1 MSTPAELAAHPVCQ
15 LARVLTWGALGLLAY
30 GGINWVAAQPWFA
43 LHTIEVKT
51 PAAHV
56 TETQIRLV
64 AERQVRGTFFTV
76 DLENVRSSLEKLPW
90 VREARV
96 ERRWPDTLVVSL
108 VEHVPLA
115 RWNDNALVSE
125 TGAVFVAALSQPLPR
140 LSGPED
146 SSTEVVAAYRTY
158 QKALAPLGMT
168 IDELRLSPR
177 RAWRLRLDNGMQ
189 IALGREQANVRLARF
204 VALYPRLFAAPLV
217 ANTAATNATETPI
230 ETTPPMHP
238 VTVDLRYPDGFA
250 VRMPGGVAPDGFAV
264 RMPNGASPFKPS
276 TT

>member
-1 MSTPAELAAHPVCQ
+1 MSTPAELAAHPMCQ

-30 GGINWVAAQPWFA
+30 GVLNWVAAQPWFA
-43 LHTIEVKT
+43 LHAIEVKT
-51 PAAHV
+51 PMAHV
-56 TETQIRLV
+56 TEAQIRLV
-64 AERQVRGTFFTV
+64 AERRVRGTFFTV
-76 DLENVRSSLEKLPW
+76 DLERVRSSLEKLPW

-125 TGAVFVAALSQPLPR
+125 AGDVFVAALNQPLPR
-140 LSGPED
+140 LSGPEG
-146 SSTEVVAAYRTY
+146 SSTEVVTAYRTY
-158 QKALAPLGMT
+158 QAALASLGMT

-177 RAWRLRLDNGMQ
+177 RAWRIRLDNGMQ
-189 IALGREQANVRLARF
+189 IALGREQGNVRLARF
-204 VALYPRLFAAPLV
+204 VALYPRLFVDPLAANKAV
-217 ANTAATNATETPI
+217 ASNVADANEETAPSAPSVF
-230 ETTPPMHP
+230 P
-238 VTVDLRYPDGFA
+238 VTVDLRY
-250 VRMPGGVAPDGFAV
+250 PDGFAV

>member
-1 MSTPAELAAHPVCQ
+1 MSTAAELAAHPMCQ

-30 GGINWVAAQPWFA
+30 GAINWVAAQPWFA
-43 LHTIEVKT
+43 LHAIEVKT
-51 PAAHV
+51 PTAHV
-56 TETQIRLV
+56 TEAQIRLV
-64 AERQVRGTFFTV
+64 AERRVRGTFFTV
-76 DLENVRSSLEKLPW
+76 DLESVRSSLEKLPW
-90 VREARV
+90 IREARV

-125 TGAVFVAALSQPLPR
+125 AGEVFVAALNQPLPR

-146 SSTEVVAAYRTY
+146 NVTEVVTAYRAY

-177 RAWRLRLDNGMQ
+177 RAWRIRLDNGMQ

-204 VALYPRLFAAPLV
+204 VVLYPRLFTAPVAVPVEVNAA
-217 ANTAATNATETPI
+217 AMNTAVAITVTGTPI
-230 ETTPPMHP
+230 ETAPPMHP

-250 VRMPGGVAPDGFAV
+250 VRMP
-264 RMPNGASPFKPS
+264 NGASPFKPS
-276 TT
+276 TS